1 MPVTTTLRGCSSPC
15 SIRIGS
21 NGAYWHQTWEC
32 AGLLQPAKRWLC
44 PEQDI
49 AGDGG
54 GCASADFAALVMLL
68 STVEY
73 WPTIPPVHAVMP
85 LP

>member
-1 MPVTTTLRGCSSPC
+1 MASTPHLDLSRKPGAEIP
-15 SIRIGS
+15 RIK
-21 NGAYWHQTWEC
+21 TWEC